1 MIVYVNILLFLKILS
16 PQGTQI
22 SIRKLIRD
30 ILQKENKSQK
40 KGIYYCTKLCKSLF
54 LNQTNLVVKILY
66 LSVFSI
72 NRLIEAEID
81 TFNGK

>member
-1 MIVYVNILLFLKILS
+1 MLVIINILLFLEILS

-40 KGIYYCTKLCKSLF
+40 KEYINALNFVKDYF
-54 LNQTNLVVKILY
+54 LNQI
-66 LSVFSI
+66 
-72 NRLIEAEID
+72 
-81 TFNGK
+81 

>member
-1 MIVYVNILLFLKILS
+1 MLVNINILLFLKILS

-40 KGIYYCTKLCKSLF
+40 KEYIIALNFVKAYF

-72 NRLIEAEID
+72 NRLIEAERD